1 MKKVIIKNKQGIIGW
16 GAEMLDPTEWIASN
30 IANDVWGKPER
41 WVLHKDEPMAKAYD
55 EADVLEERIVEDM
68 PAMDAVMDDAG
79 TIVQEAIP
87 ARTHKEVKLRAEYTV
102 EIEDISAMVELQKL
116 STEALRYLE
125 STDWMIIREIDAG
138 IPCPAEVKQAR
149 AEARTKVVK

>member
-1 MKKVIIKNKQGIIGW
+1 MKKVTIIRKNGSMAGV
-16 GAEMLDPTEWIASN
+16 EMLDPTAWIADCIASN
-30 IANDVWGKPER
+30 AWGKPER
-41 WVLHKDEPMAKAYD
+41 WVLHKDEPMAESYD
-55 EADVLEERIVEDM
+55 EANVLEERIVEDM

-79 TIVQEAIP
+79 AIVQEAIP
-87 ARTHKEVKLRAEYTV
+87 AKTHKEVKLRAEYTV
-102 EIEDISAMVELQKL
+102 EIEDITAMVELQSL

-125 STDWMIIREIDAG
+125 STDWMIIREVDAG

>member
-1 MKKVIIKNKQGIIGW
+1 
-16 GAEMLDPTEWIASN
+16 MLDSTQWIADCIASN
-30 IANDVWGKPER
+30 AWGKPER
-41 WVLHKDEPMAKAYD
+41 WVLHKDEPMAEAYD

-79 TIVQEAIP
+79 AIVQEAIP